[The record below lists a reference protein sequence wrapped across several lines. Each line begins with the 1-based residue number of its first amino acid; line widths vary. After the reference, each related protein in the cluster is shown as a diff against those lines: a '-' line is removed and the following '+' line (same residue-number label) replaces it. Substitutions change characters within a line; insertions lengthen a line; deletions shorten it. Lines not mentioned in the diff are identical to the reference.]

1 MPRSVTHRAAQ
12 VLQQLLLTTNNNTTT
27 TSSNSPNGNPN
38 YTQQA
43 QQILP
48 VTKANGE
55 EEKDDEESIQHH
67 KLQNESIAKILE
79 MFEPDE
85 LTPRQ
90 ALDKLFELKQQI
102 LGIVNNTNTTNTN
115 HTTSSPPTHA
125 ITGKIVSTSSKR
137 AKKPV

>member
-12 VLQQLLLTTNNNTTT
+12 VLQQLLLTTNNTTT
-27 TSSNSPNGNPN
+27 GSNVPNGNPN

-48 VTKANGE
+48 INKANGE
-55 EEKDDEESIQHH
+55 EENEENESIQHH

-102 LGIVNNTNTTNTN
+102 LGIVNNTNNTD
-115 HTTSSPPTHA
+115 HTTASPPTHA